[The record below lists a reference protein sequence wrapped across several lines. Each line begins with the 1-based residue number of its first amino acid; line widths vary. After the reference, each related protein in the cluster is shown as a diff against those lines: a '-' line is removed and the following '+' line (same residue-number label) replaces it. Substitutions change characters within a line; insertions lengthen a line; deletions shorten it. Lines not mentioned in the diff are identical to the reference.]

1 MSANLNLDND
11 HKTWGDLSDW
21 TNPGCWGDDDPW
33 DFPFLEF
40 WDSIDLKVVINDP
53 EEIVRLQKVWVLER
67 LARAN
72 GDASN
77 EQTGNGAD
85 HAKGNGAEP
94 KEEEPSTP
102 RAEAGEASKEE
113 APSTTPA
120 TLKDLKER
128 PLWVG
133 WRTMTL
139 SGRDKPTK
147 IPFNAN
153 SNGQARSDDP
163 RTWTLFY
170 RAEHWL
176 KTKHNH
182 GDGIGIMFAPIDETL
197 HLAGIDLDTCRDPKT
212 GALEPWA
219 LEVIQRFA
227 SYTEVSPSKT
237 GVKIFFYYRLAD
249 KAELDKLFGG
259 PNDGN
264 EHHGKMFKK
273 GGGGGEHPQAIEVHR
288 SNRYFT
294 VTGEQYENYAKLRI
308 VSVKDIRWLLE
319 IAGPALKGANAGN
332 SAKSSSSG
340 TYKGSANQGN
350 DNWRSGK
357 AFREGA
363 RLKAK
368 GASYEEMR
376 DALLGHADAEISEWA
391 RTKGST
397 NNERE
402 LHRVYDRVND
412 VLPEGCGY
420 VHFRAYMVDH
430 TYIHLPTMT
439 GWPAASVNS
448 RLPWLDMLDEHG
460 QPMIDKKTGKPKKM
474 KPNIFLDKTQ
484 PVDQLIWTPDEPML
498 VEDRYLDDGS
508 GWKEHKGGHCLNSY
522 KPPTIK
528 HGDPRKAG
536 PWLKL
541 VRKLYHGGANR
552 IVKYMAFKV
561 QNPGKKINHALF
573 LGGAPGIGKDSLLQP
588 LVHAVGPWN
597 FKEVKPSDLFE
608 TFNPFVKAVFLR
620 ISEAHDLGEV
630 SRYQFYERIKTYT
643 ATPPDVIPCNDKYIR
658 KCNVVNVM
666 GVIITS
672 NHKTDGIFLPAD
684 DRRHDVHWSEC
695 KREDFEP
702 GYWDELWAWYENG
715 GFEHVAAYLATLDI
729 SDFNPKAPPPKTPA
743 FWAIVDANQAPEEG
757 ELADVI
763 DLMGNPEAL
772 TLASLIGNAS
782 GNGGLAELLKDSK
795 TRRNIPHRLKSC
807 GYEQFR
813 NPDAKDGYWK
823 IGGKRHAVYV
833 REELTVKERMEAV
846 RGLVKAADELARA
859 EEEWREAL
867 KEQGHATGEQA
878 KAAKERAKAAEERV
892 KAARARAK
900 RGGAEPSFA
909 GGPSI

>member
-1 MSANLNLDND
+1 MSNLNPDND
-11 HKTWGDLSDW
+11 YKTWGNPADW
-21 TNPGCWGDDDPW
+21 TDPGCWTDDDPW
-33 DFPFLEF
+33 DFPFDDF
-40 WDSIDLKVVINDP
+40 WDSIDFKSLDP
-53 EEIVRLQKVWVLER
+53 EEIVRLQKVWVLEQ

-72 GDASN
+72 GAANN
-77 EQTGNGAD
+77 EQQRTEQSKVGNGADHGGNGAD
-85 HAKGNGAEP
+85 HAADGAAEP
-94 KEEEPSTP
+94 GAAACPD
-102 RAEAGEASKEE
+102 
-113 APSTTPA
+113 
-120 TLKDLKER
+120 TLDALKGL
-128 PLWVG
+128 PLWVL
-133 WRTMTL
+133 WQNIDVP
-139 SGRDKPTK
+139 GRGKTK
-147 IPFNAN
+147 LPFNPRSEALAQCN
-153 SNGQARSDDP
+153 NPNTWADWAWTARVAKK
-163 RTWTLFY
+163 Y
-170 RAEHWL
+170 
-176 KTKHNH
+176 NNQ
-182 GDGIGIMFAPIDETL
+182 IGIVLAKVDEL
-197 HLAGIDLDTCRDPKT
+197 HLAGVDLDSCRDPGT
-212 GALEPWA
+212 GELEPWA
-219 LEVIQRFA
+219 KEVIERLG
-227 SYTEVSPSKT
+227 SYAEVSPSKT
-237 GVKIFFYYRLAD
+237 GVKVFFWYRVAD
-249 KAELDKLFGG
+249 NPELDKLFGG
-259 PNDGN
+259 PNDAN

-273 GGGGGEHPQAIEVHR
+273 GGGEHPRAIEIHR

-294 VTGEQYENYAKLRI
+294 VTGLRYENFEKLRI
-308 VSVKDIRWLLE
+308 VSVEDIRWLIE
-319 IAGPALKGANAGN
+319 QAGPGLKGASANAK
-332 SAKSSSSG
+332 ASSSSG
-340 TYKGSANQGN
+340 KYQGSTNQGK
-350 DNWRSGK
+350 DGSRSGK

-363 RLKAK
+363 RLKAG

-376 DALLGHADAEISEWA
+376 DALLNHADAEISEWA

-412 VLPEGCGY
+412 ALPEGCGY
-420 VHFRAYMVDH
+420 IHFRAYMVDH

-448 RLPWLDMLDEHG
+448 RLPWLPMLDEHG
-460 QPMIDKKTGKPKKM
+460 QPIIDRKTGEPKKQ

-552 IVKYMAFKV
+552 IVKYMASKV

-608 TFNPFVKAVFLR
+608 TFNPHVKAVILR

-715 GFEHVAAYLATLDI
+715 GFEHIAAYLATLDI

-763 DLMGNPEAL
+763 DLMGSPKAL
-772 TLASLIGNAS
+772 TLDNLIGNAS

-833 REELTVKERMEAV
+833 REELTVRERMEAV
-846 RGLVKAADELARA
+846 RELVKAEDELAKA

-878 KAAKERAKAAEERV
+878 KAARERAKAAEERV

-900 RGGAEPSFA
+900 RGGAERANFA
-909 GGPSI
+909 GGGPSI